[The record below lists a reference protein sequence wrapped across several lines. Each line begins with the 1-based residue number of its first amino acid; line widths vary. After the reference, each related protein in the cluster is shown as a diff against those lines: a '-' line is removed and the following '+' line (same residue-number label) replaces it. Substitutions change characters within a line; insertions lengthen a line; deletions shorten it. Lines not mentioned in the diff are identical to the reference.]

1 MLSLGYQGATCV
13 IMGLKGAPGVGV
25 EAGKRL
31 TGEGAVNTQHGT
43 GMEGS
48 SHPCIEGYHSK

>member
-1 MLSLGYQGATCV
+1 MLSLAYQGATCV
-13 IMGLKGAPGVGV
+13 IMGLKGALGVGV
-25 EAGKRL
+25 EARKRL

-48 SHPCIEGYHSK
+48 SHPCTEGCQPK